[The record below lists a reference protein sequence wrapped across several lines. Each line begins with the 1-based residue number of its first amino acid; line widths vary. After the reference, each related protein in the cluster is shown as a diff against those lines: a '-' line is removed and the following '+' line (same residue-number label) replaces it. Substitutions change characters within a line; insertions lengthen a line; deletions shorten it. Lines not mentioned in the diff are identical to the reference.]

1 MRLAGSQLV
10 RLATVC
16 CGASAVLIAA
26 AESSAPLRWVAALGL
41 AGAAAAGWRRT
52 RWLTALPGLS
62 ALMLGT
68 GGVTTSTALLV
79 GVLLVG
85 FLLLADLAD
94 AGDRPAAALVLP
106 ADSAAAP
113 ATGALAGGS
122 AGGAA
127 GLGGWAHCAGVLWL
141 AGAVGALVVALTAAS
156 GAAPIAEVVALAPLL
171 ALLAALLAVGH
182 ARA

>member
-1 MRLAGSQLV
+1 MTSMRPAGSQLV

-62 ALMLGT
+62 ALVLGT

-79 GVLLVG
+79 GMLLVG

-94 AGDRPAAALVLP
+94 ACDRPATALVLP
-106 ADSAAAP
+106 AQSAAPP
-113 ATGALAGGS
+113 ATNAL

-127 GLGGWAHCAGVLWL
+127 GLAGWAHCAGVLWL

-156 GAAPIAEVVALAPLL
+156 GVAPVAEVVALAPLL
-171 ALLAALLAVGH
+171 ALLAALLAVG
-182 ARA
+182 RAPRA